1 MKPNLSII
9 AEKTGYS
16 MPTVSRV
23 LSGKVKG
30 RSKSVDKILK
40 AARMLGYSYAMPVY
54 PNSVVLPKIVLVTEH
69 FAEEFYSCLYESF
82 DRISSQRNLDLKF
95 QSIKY
100 SDDIVNA
107 LVLISKL
114 NHGIILMIPSLT
126 IEQYVAIQ
134 TALPDF
140 PIVNMAP
147 SEKIFFP
154 AVTHDSY
161 EGGKLAADCL
171 ISAGYK
177 TFGLIS
183 GPNIKLESNLR
194 RSGFIEGLRKHNF
207 NISWEYSGDYSF
219 KAGEKAFQDLTSKK
233 KKKLG
238 IFAANDQMALGF
250 IHTALEKGRN
260 IPGDMGIVGYDNMP
274 YGQVYYPRL
283 TTINTDL
290 DELCKAAFDI
300 IIRLIQNPNEKSKPT
315 TTVLSVDL
323 IERKTHYYE
332 TQNQ

>member
-16 MPTVSRV
+16 IPTVSRV

-30 RSKSVDKILK
+30 SSKSVDKILR
-40 AARMLGYSYAMPVY
+40 AARMLGYNYALPVY

-82 DRISSQRNLDLKF
+82 DRISSKRNLDLKF
-95 QSIKY
+95 QSLKY
-100 SDDIVNA
+100 SNDIVNS
-107 LVLISKL
+107 LVLISKQ

-126 IEQYVAIQ
+126 VKQYVAIQ
-134 TALPDF
+134 SVLPDF

-147 SEKIFFP
+147 SEKISFP

-171 ISAGYK
+171 ISTGY
-177 TFGLIS
+177 TSFGLIS

-207 NISWEYSGDYSF
+207 DLTWEYSGDYSF
-219 KAGEKAFQDLTSKK
+219 KAGENACQDLLSKNMN
-233 KKKLG
+233 KLG

-250 IHTALEKGRN
+250 IHTCLGKRSQ
-260 IPGDMGIVGYDNMP
+260 D
-274 YGQVYYPRL
+274 PRV
-283 TTINTDL
+283 TWG
-290 DELCKAAFDI
+290 
-300 IIRLIQNPNEKSKPT
+300 
-315 TTVLSVDL
+315 
-323 IERKTHYYE
+323 
-332 TQNQ
+332 